1 VVRCGV
7 RPEALRFAAKRA
19 QGKVIMWYIGKL
31 SADRLNDEMS
41 QDVDWESA
49 WKMLE
54 ARQQEASQ
62 VISHD

>member
-1 VVRCGV
+1 
-7 RPEALRFAAKRA
+7 
-19 QGKVIMWYIGKL
+19 MWYIGKL